1 MCIRDSGVIV
11 RNLSSLSNKS
21 DFLEKYA
28 DELIEAAN
36 KSLQT
41 SADDAMVEMEGGSA
55 SVSSSGFNNF
65 WGTQRGNLGTT
76 YYQHDYMVQIMTGT
90 IPKYG
95 TDGQRIKQATPPN
108 PYYQYELLEKQ
119 YIADT
124 LINLTGHYDPCLL
137 YTSLQAKM

>member
-1 MCIRDSGVIV
+1 MNASRFDYDSSELTSMKLSVNGLAKLLNIWKWKIKPFTAQKSLLTTGFTKATLLNGQKFAYGVIV

-55 SVSSSGFNNF
+55 SVSSSD
-65 WGTQRGNLGTT
+65 LTT
-76 YYQHDYMVQIMTGT
+76 SGERNVET
-90 IPKYG
+90 
-95 TDGQRIKQATPPN
+95 
-108 PYYQYELLEKQ
+108 
-119 YIADT
+119 
-124 LINLTGHYDPCLL
+124 
-137 YTSLQAKM
+137 